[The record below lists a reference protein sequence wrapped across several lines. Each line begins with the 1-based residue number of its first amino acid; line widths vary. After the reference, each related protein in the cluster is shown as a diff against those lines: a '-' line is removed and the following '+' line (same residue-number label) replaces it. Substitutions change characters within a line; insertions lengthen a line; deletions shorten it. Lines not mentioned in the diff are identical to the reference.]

1 MKAVYHYD
9 IAQNSPEWMAVRAGI
24 PTASMFDTVMA
35 SGRGGGESKT
45 RRKYMLRLIAQRLGA
60 DNPEPYTNASM
71 ERGHEMEMEAR
82 RTYAFINDCEP
93 TLVGF
98 VRRGDV
104 GASPDALI
112 GEDGLLEVKTKQPDL
127 HLEVLLAGVLPP
139 EHKPQVQGQLWVAE
153 REWCD
158 FVSYWPKLPPFIHR
172 VYRDEAYITELAN
185 GVAQFMDELVALQA
199 KVSGGVAA

>member
-24 PTASMFDTVMA
+24 PTASEFDTVMA

-139 EHKPQVQGQLWVAE
+139 EHKPQVQGQLWIAE

-158 FVSYWPKLPPFIHR
+158 FVSYWPRLPLFRVR
-172 VYRDEAYITELAN
+172 VYRDEEYIAELERAVDVFNDELA
-185 GVAQFMDELVALQA
+185 ALTERVRQA
-199 KVSGGVAA
+199 A

>member
-24 PTASMFDTVMA
+24 PTASEFDTVMA